1 MAMARFPVA
10 HATHPQWA
18 MAVSLVVAQLESQ
31 LHAWHAQ
38 HTQHA
43 LQASHAQPSTPKLGL
58 VYFTDHLAAH
68 AEAMHQALA
77 SALPE
82 VSSWVGTV
90 AHGVLADEAEYWDE
104 PALAVMLCDVPESE
118 FAVFSG
124 VSPLPSHFDAHTALV
139 HADPEMTE
147 LGDNVRELAAR
158 MASGAVFGALS
169 TSRARVVQVAHQPGQ
184 DMCESVLEGGLSGV
198 AFTHHVAVHSRITHG
213 CKPIGRERVVTEASR
228 HLLLALDGEPALALL
243 LNDLRVSLDQPRE
256 ALLAVR
262 GTRLAINRQ
271 PDAQRRYAGQLPA
284 AAHVRSLVGVDPGNS
299 ALALAET
306 VEEGATVTF
315 CQRDAAFARADL
327 TRMCA
332 ELRESLEPE
341 ALDARAVSLRLQ
353 AQTEAQ
359 ALHAVSALGLD
370 TEQIAGAVYISC
382 ASRGGGYFGAPGAE
396 LHILRHALGRVPL
409 IGLLAGGEI
418 AHDNVHGLSGVLT
431 VFVKP

>member
-1 MAMARFPVA
+1 MDMVRFPVA

-18 MAVSLVVAQLESQ
+18 MAVSLVVAQLEPR
-31 LHAWHAQ
+31 LLAM
-38 HTQHA
+38 
-43 LQASHAQPSTPKLGL
+43 PSTPKLGL

-68 AEAMHQALA
+68 AELMHQALA
-77 SALPE
+77 SALPD

-90 AHGVLADEAEYWDE
+90 GHGVLADEAEYLDE
-104 PALAVMLCDVPESE
+104 PALAVMLCDLPESE
-118 FAVFSG
+118 FVVFSG

-147 LGDNVRELAAR
+147 LTDNVRELAGR

-169 TSRARVVQVAHQPGQ
+169 TSRARVVQLAHQPGQ
-184 DMCESVLEGGLSGV
+184 EAHESVLEGGLSGV
-198 AFTHHVAVHSRITHG
+198 AFTHRVAVHSRITHG
-213 CKPIGRERVVTEASR
+213 CKPIGRERVVTESSQ
-228 HLLLALDGEPALALL
+228 HLVLALDGEPALDLL
-243 LNDLRVSLDQPRE
+243 LGDLGVSLDEPRE

-262 GTRLAINRQ
+262 DTRLAINRH
-271 PDAQRRYAGQLPA
+271 PDSQRRYAGQLPA

-341 ALDARAVSLRLQ
+341 ALDASTVTLRLQ
-353 AQTEAQ
+353 AQTEAEAQ
-359 ALHAVSALGLD
+359 HAVSALGLD
-370 TEQIAGAVYISC
+370 TDQIAGAVYISC
-382 ASRGGGYFGAPGAE
+382 VSRGGGYFGAPGAE
-396 LHILRHALGRVPL
+396 LQILRHALGRVPI

-431 VFVKP
+431 VFVKS